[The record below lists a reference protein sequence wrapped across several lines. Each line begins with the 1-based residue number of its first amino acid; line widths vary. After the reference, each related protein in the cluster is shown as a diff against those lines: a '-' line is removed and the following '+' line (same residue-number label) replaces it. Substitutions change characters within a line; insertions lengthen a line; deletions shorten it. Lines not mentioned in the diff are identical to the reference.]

1 MINED
6 YITEEESE
14 KCQKVADAYA
24 KELEEENIVLLNVG
38 RYGFVMLQYCQQPI
52 GIDSA
57 ITFTDSGIMFDFL
70 WEEWFIAQLIRI
82 AEELHMVN
90 IDDDAIFDHLSREK
104 QQEILDKRLYFAEKA
119 GIERPPLS

>member
-70 WEEWFIAQLIRI
+70 WEEWFIAQLIRM

>member
-1 MINED
+1 MKRVI